1 MSHMLSLLGPCT
13 ASSATRLI
21 GSMAQLGER
30 CTDRGRGPPVKAQR
44 AIKNA
49 TLAASGHSP
58 QQGATCTDEL
68 ATEIEWH
75 AAGASRMYLPAVYT
89 QLRGMRDQL
98 NTRKQHNHSHTN
110 EMANEMAR

>member
-1 MSHMLSLLGPCT
+1 MSHMLSPCT

-21 GSMAQLGER
+21 GSVTQFGEK
-30 CTDRGRGPPVKAQR
+30 CTDREEEPPAKAQR

>member
-1 MSHMLSLLGPCT
+1 V
-13 ASSATRLI
+13 
-21 GSMAQLGER
+21 GEGHQPKLR
-30 CTDRGRGPPVKAQR
+30 VARR
-44 AIKNA
+44 
-49 TLAASGHSP
+49 AASLSWG
-58 QQGATCTDEL
+58 EL

-75 AAGASRMYLPAVYT
+75 AAGASRMYLPAVHT

>member
-49 TLAASGHSP
+49 TLAASGHLSLISHG
-58 QQGATCTDEL
+58 QL
-68 ATEIEWH
+68 VTEIELH
-75 AAGASRMYLPAVYT
+75 AAGAA
-89 QLRGMRDQL
+89 
-98 NTRKQHNHSHTN
+98 H
-110 EMANEMAR
+110 